1 MSFELNRGG
10 QWANV
15 RWQKFMKLPNPYT
28 QRELADAR
36 KLPPPNEP
44 FAAINVSFHKT
55 YTRLVEQVLAQL
67 GDSVP
72 VIVLIGDDATLL
84 CDGREHREQFIPAR
98 YHELKALGHLAF
110 GVQLTLMANGSGRLS
125 DVTVSEL
132 HGKRAQIEEIQAIIN
147 ASQGSASRSPTMKAP
162 DELLCRARA
171 LVDRVLEKGAVDF
184 DRLQDHVRALASH
197 ALEIAQ
203 LAVCIE
209 LEQLHALLTRWRNDL
224 GEKRWAGMYVVICG
238 AHQPRYR
245 EAACQYFGR
254 LLRQPQGPAAER
266 EDRLVYAEGLC
277 DIQGALD
284 LLARHIVDQR
294 ASNLL
299 FGDRRRLQEDL
310 LADAA
315 NTEVR
320 KLLPKVRRCPN
331 TVQRRRR

>member
-15 RWQKFMKLPNPYT
+15 RWQKFMRLPNPYT
-28 QRELADAR
+28 QRDLADAR
-36 KLPPPNEP
+36 KVPPQNEP
-44 FAAINVSFHKT
+44 FAAINFSFHET
-55 YTRLVEQVLAQL
+55 YTRLVEQILAQL

-84 CDGREHREQFIPAR
+84 CDGGERREQVIPAR

-110 GVQLTLMANGSGRLS
+110 GVPLTLMANGSGQLT
-125 DVTVSEL
+125 DVTAKEL
-132 HGKRAQIEEIQAIIN
+132 HEKRAQIQKMQAIIN
-147 ASQGSASRSPTMKAP
+147 GSPAGSSCSGTTQAP
-162 DELLCRARA
+162 AELLCRPRT
-171 LVDRVLEKGAVDF
+171 LVDRVLAEGVIDF
-184 DRLQDHVRALASH
+184 DRLQKDIRALAPH
-197 ALEIAQ
+197 ALETAQ

-254 LLRQPQGPAAER
+254 LLHEPESSAGER

-277 DIQGALD
+277 DINAALD